1 MSTETEESMA
11 KLITTVDH
19 TEPGE
24 DGWRLTHHVRRA
36 DGEEVEVEVNCT
48 KAAEELLRRLGDSE
62 ASAALDDRGVEAA
75 LRTAEDALPRRGPTR
90 IRLSFDHATGA
101 LRHSFD
107 YTWPPAA
114 KVPKVAS

>member
-1 MSTETEESMA
+1 MA
-11 KLITTVDH
+11 TLITTVDH

-24 DGWRLTHHVRRA
+24 DGWRLTHHVERE
-36 DGEEVEVEVNCT
+36 DGEEIEVDVSCT
-48 KAAEELLRRLGDSE
+48 KAAEAVLRTLGDGE
-62 ASAALDDRGVEAA
+62 TEAALDDRGVEAA

-90 IRLSFDHATGA
+90 IRLSFDQTTGC

-114 KVPKVAS
+114 KVP